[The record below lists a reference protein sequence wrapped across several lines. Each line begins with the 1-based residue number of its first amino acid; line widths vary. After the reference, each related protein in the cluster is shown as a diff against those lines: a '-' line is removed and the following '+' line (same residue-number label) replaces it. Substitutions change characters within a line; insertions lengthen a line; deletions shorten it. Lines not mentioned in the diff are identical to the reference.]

1 MPQIFEPQYVNWPK
15 ARWDIEEAMEGAAT
29 VGEMINTDFDRL
41 GEGLPSTS
49 EEWAKHYDNDQ
60 LEAFHHDLLAL
71 YERARF
77 IGILK

>member
-1 MPQIFEPQYVNWPK
+1 MPEIREPEYVNWSK

-29 VGEMINTDFDRL
+29 VGAMINVDLDRL
-41 GEGLPSTS
+41 VEGLPSTS
-49 EEWAKHYDNDQ
+49 EEWAKHYDNNQ
-60 LEAFHHDLLAL
+60 LEAFHHDILAL